1 VPTSE
6 IDYTNNK
13 IDRIV
18 PTDAIIG
25 NPPYQ
30 LVNQGAGNGADPL
43 YHLFI
48 DLAIRLGEKST
59 LIHPARFLFN
69 AGKTPKE
76 WNSSILNNP
85 KFKVVKYWA
94 NSTDVFPSVDI
105 KGGVAVTYH
114 DKKANFGSIG
124 FFSAYEEL
132 RTILSKVKAK
142 GESAIS
148 SIVAPRE
155 LYRLT
160 DTLYQENP
168 EMEGRQSSGHKY
180 SLGANIFDIFPELF
194 SDTCIGDE
202 AEMMEIYGRYDNRRC
217 FKWIKRSY
225 ITQPDNFEKYKVVI
239 TKANGSGALGEVL
252 STPIVGVPI
261 VGYTD
266 TFIGIGVFDTEA
278 EANACLKYIKTR
290 FARTM
295 LGTLKITQDNTRE
308 TWANVPIQDFTS
320 RSDINW
326 DVPVSDI
333 DKLLYTKYQL
343 SDEEIQFIEQNIK
356 PMF

>member
-1 VPTSE
+1 M
-6 IDYTNNK
+6 
-13 IDRIV
+13 
-18 PTDAIIG
+18 
-25 NPPYQ
+25 
-30 LVNQGAGNGADPL
+30 
-43 YHLFI
+43 
-48 DLAIRLGEKST
+48 RLGEKST

-76 WNSSILNNP
+76 WNNNILNNP

-94 NSTDVFPSVDI
+94 NSTDVFPTVDI

-114 DKKANFGSIG
+114 DKKADFGCIG

-142 GESAIS
+142 GEAAIS
-148 SIVAPRE
+148 SIVGPRE

-168 EMEGRQSSGHKY
+168 EMEGRQSAGHKY

-194 SDTCIGDE
+194 SDTCIDNDT
-202 AEMMEIYGRYDNRRC
+202 EMAEIYGRADNRRC

-225 ITQPDNFEKYKVVI
+225 ITQPDNFEKYKVI
-239 TKANGSGALGEVL
+239 IPEANGSGAIGEVL

-266 TFIGIGVFDTEA
+266 TFIGVGAFDTEI
-278 EANACLKYIKTR
+278 EANACLKFIKTK

-295 LGTLKITQDNTRE
+295 LGTLKATQHNPRE
-308 TWANVPIQDFTS
+308 TWANVPMQDFTS
-320 RSDINW
+320 GSDINW
-326 DVPVSDI
+326 DVPIPEI
-333 DKLLYTKYQL
+333 DRQLYSKYWL

-356 PMF
+356 PMA